1 MSASFE
7 SKKNSRATMIT
18 AGFAGLLLLI
28 MFLWSWTIPALVIVP
43 PDDSVL
49 VELNIPDEELPT
61 ARISGGGGGG
71 NPVMAPE
78 KAGTAS
84 APPVPGTTED
94 SRDID
99 EDPTEKVSPAI
110 LKPDNPKP
118 TATKVNENKSI
129 VKTEPKPD
137 PLPPAPQKPKQ
148 VMGKT
153 TTGSGRGGNEAT
165 SFDRAGGT
173 GTGSGVGN
181 GSGTGGGTGTGF
193 GGGNGS
199 GGGRG
204 TGPRVVNGDR
214 TVVGSYNFQGDLKK
228 ATIYAFV
235 LVSPDGT
242 GTFDGFA
249 RGSSETSS
257 DYKNAIISY
266 LRTMRFSKSDH
277 ESKVTVQFN
286 FNVKG

>member
-1 MSASFE
+1 
-7 SKKNSRATMIT
+7 MIT
-18 AGFAGLLLLI
+18 LGFAGLLLLI
-28 MFLWSWTIPALVIVP
+28 MFLWSWTIPALVIPP
-43 PDDSVL
+43 PDNSVL
-49 VELNIPDEELPT
+49 VELNIPDEELPK
-61 ARISGGGGGG
+61 ARVSGGGGGG
-71 NPVMAPE
+71 NPVVAPGAPGAAPASPPV
-78 KAGTAS
+78 AGTKD
-84 APPVPGTTED
+84 D

-99 EDPTEKVSPAI
+99 EDPKEKVSPAI

-118 TATKVNENKSI
+118 TATKVNENKSN

-137 PLPPAPQKPKQ
+137 PIPPAPKPK
-148 VMGKT
+148 T
-153 TTGSGRGGNEAT
+153 TMPQGRTITGTAQGGNEAT
-165 SFDRAGGT
+165 TFERTGGT
-173 GTGSGVGN
+173 GTGSGIGN

-214 TVVGSYNFQGDLKK
+214 SVVGSYNFQGDLKK

-235 LVSPDGT
+235 LVTPEGV

-257 DYKNAIISY
+257 EYKNAIISY
-266 LRTMRFSKSDH
+266 LRTMKFSKSDH